1 LALSLGLR
9 ACLPPLHPCVVSPAQ
24 AGCRAQDAQN
34 ALRRAM
40 EAHSKVTPAQ
50 ARACAQDA
58 QDALRRTMEAHSK
71 VTPAQARA
79 YAQDA

>member
-1 LALSLGLR
+1 VA
-9 ACLPPLHPCVVSPAQ
+9 SPAQ

-58 QDALRRTMEAHSK
+58 QNALRRTMEAHST
-71 VTPAQARA
+71 VTP
-79 YAQDA
+79 